1 MIKIAQPQIGQEEIN
16 AVSAVLKS
24 GQLASGENVLQFQR
38 AFSEYL
44 RHGFCIAVSSGTT
57 ALEIA
62 LRALGIKEGDKII
75 TTAYSFIAT
84 ANVIVHVGGIPLF
97 ADIDE
102 TTLNISADSI
112 EQILQEHVGVKAIV
126 IVHLFGQS
134 CDMDKITEIAN
145 RHRLLLI
152 EDCAQA
158 HGAEWK
164 GRKLGTFGDAGAFSF
179 YPTKNMTTA
188 EGGMV
193 VMKDEKAAGFARQLI
208 QHGIKGRNQFEFI
221 GYNYRLSEIA
231 AAIGLCQ
238 LKKLDHF
245 NSVRRKN
252 ATYYDEN
259 IAHCNIIKPQEVRG
273 VRHVYNQYA
282 LRILNGKRDSFIAYM
297 EKEGIGTSIYYPYSI
312 PEQACY
318 RSTDFL
324 EKEYDK
330 RLEVTN
336 RMKHEVVSIPVH
348 PGVIQDEIERI
359 VTAINHFEV

>member
-1 MIKIAQPQIGQEEIN
+1 MIKISQPQMDQEEIN

-24 GQLASGENVLQFQR
+24 GQLASGENILQFQN
-38 AFSEYL
+38 AFAEYL
-44 RHGFCIAVSSGTT
+44 GHGFCIAVSSGTT

-62 LRALGIKEGDKII
+62 LRALGIKAGDKII

-102 TTLNISADSI
+102 TTMNISAEST
-112 EQILQEHVGVKAIV
+112 EQILQEQVGVKAIV

-134 CDMDKITEIAN
+134 CDMDKIMEIVS
-145 RHRLLLI
+145 RYRLLLI

-193 VMKDEKAAGFARQLI
+193 VLKDEKAAGFASQLI
-208 QHGIKGRNQFEFI
+208 QHGIKRRNQFEFI
-221 GYNYRLSEIA
+221 GYNYRLSEIS

-245 NSVRRKN
+245 NTVRSEN
-252 ATYYDEN
+252 AKYYDEN
-259 IAHCNIIKPQEVRG
+259 IAHCNVMKPQEVSG
-273 VRHVYNQYA
+273 AKHVYNQYT
-282 LRILNGKRDSFIAYM
+282 LRILNGKRDAFIAYM
-297 EKEGIGTSIYYPYSI
+297 EKEGIGTSIYYPYTI

-318 RSTDFL
+318 RSTGFL
-324 EKEYDK
+324 EDEYDK
-330 RLEVTN
+330 RLEVVN
-336 RMKHEVVSIPVH
+336 KIKHEAVSIPVH
-348 PGVIQDEIERI
+348 PGLMQDEIRHI
-359 VTAINHFEV
+359 VTVINQFY

>member
-44 RHGFCIAVSSGTT
+44 RHEFCIAVSSGTT

-84 ANVIVHVGGIPLF
+84 ANVIVHAGGIPLF

-134 CDMDKITEIAN
+134 CDMDKITKIAN

-208 QHGIKGRNQFEFI
+208 QHGLKGRNQFEFI

-238 LKKLDHF
+238 LKKLDHW
-245 NSVRRKN
+245 
-252 ATYYDEN
+252 
-259 IAHCNIIKPQEVRG
+259 
-273 VRHVYNQYA
+273 
-282 LRILNGKRDSFIAYM
+282 
-297 EKEGIGTSIYYPYSI
+297 YYP
-312 PEQACY
+312 
-318 RSTDFL
+318 L
-324 EKEYDK
+324 
-330 RLEVTN
+330 
-336 RMKHEVVSIPVH
+336 
-348 PGVIQDEIERI
+348 
-359 VTAINHFEV
+359 